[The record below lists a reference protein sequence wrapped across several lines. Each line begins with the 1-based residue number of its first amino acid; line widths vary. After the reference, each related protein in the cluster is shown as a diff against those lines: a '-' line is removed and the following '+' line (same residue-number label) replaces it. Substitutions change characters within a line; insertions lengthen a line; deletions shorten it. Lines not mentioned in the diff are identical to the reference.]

1 MLLPKDSPV
10 KYWLLA
16 KEFSSLLP
24 IDSDRS
30 AQRHVVLFFLAS
42 IRVMEMNTLSQVQK
56 YPTFQKSWDVKI
68 ILRPYISNNCNIP
81 MSMFLHFYVVEFLCL
96 CKNSTMAH
104 TKKQNQPTNSVETV
118 WSCTRK
124 PSHPVLHVPGMTCV
138 CNYRDKGRDSWVDVL
153 KQSVIIQ
160 EQARNFHAALLM
172 LWEALRVLHGL
183 VQVINMPKTRLC

>member
-30 AQRHVVLFFLAS
+30 AQGHVVLSFLAS

-56 YPTFQKSWDVKI
+56 HPTFQKSWDVKI

-81 MSMFLHFYVVEFLCL
+81 MSMFLHFYLVEFLCL
-96 CKNSTMAH
+96 CKNSRMAH
-104 TKKQNQPTNSVETV
+104 TKKQNQPTNSVENV
-118 WSCTRK
+118 WSCTRN
-124 PSHPVLHVPGMTCV
+124 PAIQFCMSQAWPVF
-138 CNYRDKGRDSWVDVL
+138 
-153 KQSVIIQ
+153 VIIGIK
-160 EQARNFHAALLM
+160 EGILGWMFWSRVSLFRNRHEISM
-172 LWEALRVLHGL
+172 LHYWCSGKPFVFSTDWF
-183 VQVINMPKTRLC
+183 K